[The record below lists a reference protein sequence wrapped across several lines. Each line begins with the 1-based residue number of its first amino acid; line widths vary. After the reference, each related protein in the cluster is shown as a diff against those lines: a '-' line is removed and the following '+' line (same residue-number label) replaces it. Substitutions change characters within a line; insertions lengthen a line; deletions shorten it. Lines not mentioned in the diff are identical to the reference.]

1 MLAQQQ
7 EELGQL
13 AALQSFE
20 EQQQLR
26 ELESALRS
34 GAPFALQPIQSG
46 PLASPWHTPG
56 PALAPDT
63 PDLAAALIQHQ
74 QHRAGHL
81 EVFPASPLKAEVKD
95 LASAAV
101 AAATWQEIALD
112 FQQQL
117 EQSRQEK
124 EALQQEL
131 AALQLASANESSP
144 PQSESGHAAPS
155 ELFLSCSSDGSLT
168 EQENA
173 TYKSHCT
180 PEQELVLA
188 SDPQCA
194 SEKPAPPL
202 PRPTPD
208 DADVP
213 ELALLMRDAALYS
226 GENQIWLAH
235 NGFDLAYEYIACLT
249 TTMTPFPDFVGKR
262 PHDIMP
268 PNLCKEIVRLEALKA
283 QVICTGEAVREEIE
297 HPGYPDDNDY
307 ISLHAVWPRRDG
319 QGVILGVCTAS
330 CYLSKN
336 LLEARRELQAMS
348 KSNALYRR
356 KQMHLETA
364 LQAMGGNLRAKYA
377 LLFDIGEAIQRPLKT
392 FSQLADMLA
401 ASGLTARQKQLV
413 ATMRACG
420 GELLTMVNKMIS
432 INASKVGG
440 HSIEIDFYPEVLM
453 DIASK
458 SVGSAAAG
466 RNVSVIHKVEE
477 TVPKQLLGDPM
488 AVLQLCQHMCLRLL
502 DITSGGGCLLLH
514 LRKREGAASG
524 NAVDVTVHPG
534 VRRGREEADDSLDDD
549 DKRTRHVTLAGEGD
563 FAARPVLDRSLQNS
577 QGADFGK
584 LESFGSSRSQVSS
597 DGSPCDREAA
607 SIPIWLECEVSCS
620 EEVASEGSHSLGKK
634 RQSRKFLVDTPILH
648 VCRQLVVSMGGE
660 LAISRHKGSL
670 APHFVFTFPCKVPL
684 VGLQYCLMQTPSCM

>member
-1 MLAQQQ
+1 MTAAKAFDLRRFVCNCDADCWVILLMSDCPSGRRSQDLLLAQQQ

-34 GAPFALQPIQSG
+34 GAPFALPPIQMVMTEGRQSG

-56 PALAPDT
+56 STLAPDT
-63 PDLAAALIQHQ
+63 PDLAAALTQHQ

-81 EVFPASPLKAEVKD
+81 EVFPASPLKAEVKAQD

-124 EALQQEL
+124 EALRQEL
-131 AALQLASANESSP
+131 AALRLASATESSP
-144 PQSESGHAAPS
+144 PKSESGHAAPS
-155 ELFLSCSSDGSLT
+155 EPFLSCSSDGSLT
-168 EQENA
+168 EQENG

-180 PEQELVLA
+180 PEQELVLV

-194 SEKPAPPL
+194 SEKPAPPP

-208 DADVP
+208 DADAP

-235 NGFDLAYEYIACLT
+235 NGFDMAYEYIACLT

-268 PNLCKEIVRLEALKA
+268 PNLCKEIVQLEALKA
-283 QVICTGEAVREEIE
+283 QVLCTGEAVREEIE

-307 ISLHAVWPRRDG
+307 ISLNALWPRRDG

-336 LLEARRELQAMS
+336 LLKARRELQAMS

-356 KQMHLETA
+356 KQMHLEMA

-401 ASGLTARQKQLV
+401 ASGLTARQKQLI

-440 HSIEIDFYPEVLM
+440 DSIEIDFYPEVLM
-453 DIASK
+453 DIAAK
-458 SVGSAAAG
+458 SVSSAAAG

-502 DITSGGGCLLLH
+502 DITSCGGCLLLH

-524 NAVDVTVHPG
+524 KAVDVTVHPG
-534 VRRGREEADDSLDDD
+534 VRRGREEADDSWLGDDD
-549 DKRTRHVTLAGEGD
+549 RRTRLVTLADTSSFSSKCVGLRFPASGTHLASRSGEGD
-563 FAARPVLDRSLQNS
+563 FAARLAQDRSLSNRQ
-577 QGADFGK
+577 DTDLGK
-584 LESFGSSRSQVSS
+584 LESFGSLRSQVSS
-597 DGSPCDREAA
+597 GSPCDREAA
-607 SIPIWLECEVSCS
+607 SIPIWIECEVSCS
-620 EEVASEGSHSLGKK
+620 G
-634 RQSRKFLVDTPILH
+634 
-648 VCRQLVVSMGGE
+648 
-660 LAISRHKGSL
+660 
-670 APHFVFTFPCKVPL
+670 
-684 VGLQYCLMQTPSCM
+684 